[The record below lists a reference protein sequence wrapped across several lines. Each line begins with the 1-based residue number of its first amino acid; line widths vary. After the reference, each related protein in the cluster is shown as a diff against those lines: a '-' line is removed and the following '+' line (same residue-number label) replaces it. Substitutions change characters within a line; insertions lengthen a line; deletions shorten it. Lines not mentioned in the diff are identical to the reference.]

1 MYPSVKD
8 PVYGTFVQTF
18 VEQMKVLNTEGK
30 TNIIVIKG
38 RDGEYGRKLFKY
50 VKFYISILFSLLFR
64 KHDIVYVHTITYPI
78 IPIRLALLFRKLPL
92 VFNVHGGDV
101 LTHGKIAGKM

>member
-1 MYPSVKD
+1 MKILIISNMYPSVKD

-50 VKFYISILFSLLFR
+50 VKFYISIVFIKQGILRSECVAR
-64 KHDIVYVHTITYPI
+64 KHIKKD
-78 IPIRLALLFRKLPL
+78 FR
-92 VFNVHGGDV
+92 
-101 LTHGKIAGKM
+101 

>member
-1 MYPSVKD
+1 MKILVISNMYPSVKD

-50 VKFYISILFSLLFR
+50 VKFYISILFLYCFGNMILSMYIQLPILLSLS
-64 KHDIVYVHTITYPI
+64 V
-78 IPIRLALLFRKLPL
+78 
-92 VFNVHGGDV
+92 
-101 LTHGKIAGKM
+101 